1 MLLKHKLRTIFATN
15 IYARFIRF
23 KFSLKTQ
30 ILMMNRKKRH
40 ILSCLLPTLSAA
52 KL

>member
-1 MLLKHKLRTIFATN
+1 MLCVDNKIYMLLKHKLRTIFATN
-15 IYARFIRF
+15 IYAQFIRF

-40 ILSCLLPTLSAA
+40 I
-52 KL
+52 